1 MGKLLEQRNRA
12 LDDINAGRTV
22 KKIRDLES
30 RVRELEEENARLNG
44 VIESNIDDGID
55 KIMAMSDEQISALAG
70 FEGSNPQDKA
80 TIARQCM
87 DIAMLRFDLA
97 ASQAYAE
104 QLREALKASDD
115 LLRDLPASGGFYG
128 LAVMENNEQALA
140 TPISTEALDAYVAEK
155 VKEAKP

>member
-30 RVRELEEENARLNG
+30 RVRELEEENARLKAA
-44 VIESNIDDGID
+44 VEYAETIRVENI
-55 KIMAMSDEQISALAG
+55 AY
-70 FEGSNPQDKA
+70 FEKQ
-80 TIARQCM
+80 
-87 DIAMLRFDLA
+87 LA